1 MIQHRVLFADD
12 TSLLCS
18 SDSKQISKNT
28 FKSGLSENLII
39 LDVGNKVQ
47 HPAKPTFFFF
57 FYLKLRLSANLSYV

>member
-28 FKSGLSENLII
+28 FKSGLSENSQKYFSVSLYYII
-39 LDVGNKVQ
+39 LNSPG
-47 HPAKPTFFFF
+47 KPQVKCAQT
-57 FYLKLRLSANLSYV
+57 